1 MGIIEK
7 INFEGLRTDLPEFRP
22 GDTVRVHQLIHEG
35 GKERVQVFEG
45 IVLRQNGGG
54 VNQTVTVRKV
64 SYNVGVERIFP
75 IYSPRIRKIEV
86 KQRGRVRRARLYYLR
101 DLRGKAA
108 KIQQARYV
116 ATSVAAERETENG
129 TPGPEDSAA

>member
-7 INFEGLRTDLPEFRP
+7 INFEGLRTDLPDFRT
-22 GDTVRVHQLIHEG
+22 GDTVRIHQLIQEG

-45 IVLRQNGGG
+45 IVLRRSGGG
-54 VNQTVTVRKV
+54 VNQMVTVRKV

-75 IYSPRIRKIEV
+75 IHSPRIRKIEV
-86 KQRGRVRRARLYYLR
+86 KQKGRVRRARLYYLR

-108 KIQQARYV
+108 KIQQARYTG
-116 ATSVAAERETENG
+116 AGQSSAATENG
-129 TPGPEDSAA
+129 TPGPEDSTA